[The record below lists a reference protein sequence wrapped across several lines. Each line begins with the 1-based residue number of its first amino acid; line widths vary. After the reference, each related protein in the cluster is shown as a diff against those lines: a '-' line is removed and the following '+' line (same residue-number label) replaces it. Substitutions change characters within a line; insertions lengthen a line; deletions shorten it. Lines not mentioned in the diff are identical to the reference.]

1 MNYAVVFT
9 YSFDDDVAVYLFEN
23 ELSAKD
29 FLMSSYAEELR
40 IDVEENKWDSAGV
53 LSDDCWYAKITTS
66 FHDHEDVTEIRI
78 GCVYTKG

>member
-40 IDVEENKWDSAGV
+40 IDVEENRWDSVGV
-53 LSDDCWYAKITTS
+53 LSDGGWYAKITTS
-66 FHDHEDVTEIRI
+66 FHDHEDTTEIRI